1 MVADADGSLSS
12 SLAYV
17 LFQLLEHYFGLIYYM
32 VTSLYVDF
40 LLTYWLGYITLEAVV
55 CKDIQCFCGFR

>member
-17 LFQLLEHYFGLIYYM
+17 LFQILEHYFGLIYYM
-32 VTSLYVDF
+32 LTSLYVNNF

-55 CKDIQCFCGFR
+55 CKDIQFLWV

>member
-32 VTSLYVDF
+32 LTSLYVNNF

-55 CKDIQCFCGFR
+55 CKDIQFLWV